1 MGTVLLHTENL
12 HGTSWLR
19 AKLVGLETAFAREAK
34 PFGGFG
40 SFSPHSSS
48 PGCPQALWRR
58 QGKAAFI
65 SATGWVALRHSE
77 GKASLRAALN

>member
-48 PGCPQALWRR
+48 PEQQPAAPRLCGGGRGR
-58 QGKAAFI
+58 Q
-65 SATGWVALRHSE
+65 HSFLQRV
-77 GKASLRAALN
+77 G